1 MTPPTTPP
9 TAQSTQVGE
18 GSPAGP
24 PPAVPRQASVTGGG
38 TPAEDRRH
46 VVRRRWLTAIIIV
59 LLIGVPAGYLVV
71 SAEQSRSSGRDKEAK
86 VAATQVRAGWPSR
99 VQRSI
104 YEVPVPDWSTGVGF
118 YETNNWRTSRL
129 YVQFTTNPVDL
140 DFFLKAIGSSRA
152 ALTPG
157 VSVGERDAGVAGW
170 SWAPDRHWYGTTHDQ
185 PNPRPTQDVTVDL
198 TDPEKPRVY
207 VVSTATP

>member
-1 MTPPTTPP
+1 MTPPPTTLPRQAP
-9 TAQSTQVGE
+9 ASDE
-18 GSPAGP
+18 GSPGP
-24 PPAVPRQASVTGGG
+24 VQ
-38 TPAEDRRH
+38 PAEDRRH
-46 VVRRRWLTAIIIV
+46 TVRRRWLTAIIIV
-59 LLIGVPAGYLVV
+59 LLIGIPAGYLAV
-71 SAEQSRSSGRDKEAK
+71 SAEQSRSSGRVKAAK
-86 VAATQVRAGWPSR
+86 AAADQVRSGWPSR

-140 DFFLKAIGSSRA
+140 DFFLKAIGTSRD

-157 VSVGERDAGVAGW
+157 VSIGERDAHVAGW
-170 SWAPDRHWYGTTHDQ
+170 SWAPEQHWFGTTHDQ
-185 PNPRPTQDVTVDL
+185 QDPRPTQDITVDL